1 MSVRTRTAH
10 GADGVV
16 FTVREHGDPAAPGV
30 LLVHGAG
37 SSTTFV
43 EEALGPP
50 LSSAGWRVVA
60 VPLRGHAGST
70 SVTDAAGHA
79 HDRLVADVVAVAR
92 TTDVEV
98 VGGVSRGAHAAVGA
112 VADGLAVRAVV
123 ACLPAWCGRAVPGE
137 GPHAAVAA
145 EVRAD
150 GIAAMIDRFHD
161 DREMVPWLREVLV
174 RDWARHDP
182 RSLAAALHALDGGA
196 APTGA
201 ELAALRAPL
210 AVVGWPDDPGHPLA
224 VARDWAS
231 AAPRGVLR
239 TTSLAAVQDDRTA
252 LGRAAVAALHAL
264 DVHARERPLGSAATE
279 QTAEG

>member
-1 MSVRTRTAH
+1 MSVRACTVD
-10 GADGVV
+10 GADGVEL
-16 FTVREHGDPAAPGV
+16 TVHEHGDPAVPGI

-37 SSTTFV
+37 SSTTFL
-43 EEALGPP
+43 EEALAPP
-50 LSSAGWRVVA
+50 LAAAGWRVVA
-60 VPLRGHAGST
+60 APLRGHAGST
-70 SVTDAAGHA
+70 PVTDAAGHA

-92 TTDVEV
+92 ASGVEA

-112 VADGLAVRAVV
+112 VVDGLAVRAVV
-123 ACLPAWCGRAVPGE
+123 ACLPAWTGRAVPGE

-145 EVRAD
+145 EVRHA
-150 GIAAMIDRFHD
+150 GIAAMIERVREDRG
-161 DREMVPWLREVLV
+161 MVPWLREVLL

-182 RSLAAALHALDGGA
+182 GSLAAALLALDGGA

-201 ELAALRAPL
+201 QLAALRAPL

-231 AAPRGVLR
+231 AVPHGALR
-239 TTSLAAVQDDRTA
+239 TTSLAAVQRDRTA
-252 LGRAAVAALHAL
+252 LGRTAVSALRAFG
-264 DVHARERPLGSAATE
+264 VHAREGPLGSAATE